1 MKHTYLPVEAVI
13 DSVLPTR
20 RWWPLQDP
28 ALAGPPGI
36 QPPVHLCGTIKPE
49 NGPQVAAPLLGTAK
63 WLILICSADSA
74 LGLRGPPAQAHCLC
88 LHSCKHGQHKPATMV
103 HSNSCNNSSRFCF
116 ACIICTSTWGS
127 VQCYPSTIPEFCRI
141 LVFWPGAALRLLPTI
156 SNYCICV
163 CIIQIIDISNTQ
175 KLTEIMNK

>member
-63 WLILICSADSA
+63 WLILICSAHSA
-74 LGLRGPPAQAHCLC
+74 LCLRGPPAQAHCLC
-88 LHSCKHGQHKPATMV
+88 QHSCKHCQHKGSQQFMQQLISVLLCLHHMYINLRISAVLSSYHTRILQ
-103 HSNSCNNSSRFCF
+103 NSSVL
-116 ACIICTSTWGS
+116 TWCS
-127 VQCYPSTIPEFCRI
+127 PR
-141 LVFWPGAALRLLPTI
+141 AAPNNFKLLHM
-156 SNYCICV
+156 CV